1 MAGRFRLL
9 GVVHSQGGV
18 RYKKGDVLESK
29 SDLDT
34 AFPGMFVRE
43 LDLPVRQAAPKVVA
57 PPVEVE
63 VEGEDEAGEDDITEA
78 AGTDVTD
85 QFVLAEEKGV
95 TVFQKENGKFVVFKG
110 DEELKTLD
118 TKTAAKAFLKSME

>member
-34 AFPGMFVRE
+34 VFPGMFVRE

-63 VEGEDEAGEDDITEA
+63 NEVEEETSETDTTETA
-78 AGTDVTD
+78 IEVTD

-95 TVFQKENGKFVVFKG
+95 TVYQKENGKFVVFKG